1 MKWPVDKPAPTLM
14 FYVQHLLGVG
24 HIKRASLLVK
34 GWLEAG
40 FDVCVVS
47 GGEPVP
53 LFNFDGAQLV
63 QLPPVKTA
71 DAAFSALVT
80 AEGEPLDDGF
90 REHRKGILLDTFAAV
105 QPDILV
111 IENYPFGRRQLRW
124 ELKPLLELASN
135 AEKRPLIACSV
146 RDIVQ
151 ARKAERVA
159 ETVSLIERY
168 FDLVLVHGDGRFVP
182 FESSFPAA
190 AEIAEKIRYTGYVTD
205 SIAASDAEDGE
216 AEGEGEV
223 LVSSGGGAVG
233 FGLMRAAMD
242 GRSQTL
248 LAEHTWRFLM
258 GPNVP
263 THERAELELGV
274 KPGVIV
280 EPSRPDFPAL
290 LTRCGLSISQ
300 GGYNTVMDLL
310 VARAPAVIVP
320 FEGEGETE
328 QLERTSKLAQFGLC
342 ALVRERDLTPEAMAQ
357 AVDRAVALHPEQ
369 VDIDLQG
376 AAHCA
381 RLLGEALE
389 SRKTVKPENK
399 LETLGG

>member
-1 MKWPVDKPAPTLM
+1 MKSSVDKSAPTLM

-34 GWLEAG
+34 GWLKAG
-40 FDVCVVS
+40 FNVCVVS

-53 LFNFDGAQLV
+53 LFNFDGAELV

-80 AEGEPLDDGF
+80 EAGEPLDETF
-90 REHRKGILLDTFAAV
+90 RERRRNQLLDTFSAV
-105 QPDILV
+105 KPDVLV

-124 ELKPLLELASN
+124 ELKPLLEQASS

-151 ARKAERVA
+151 ARKPERVA
-159 ETVSLIERY
+159 ETLSLIERY

-190 AEIAEKIRYTGYVTD
+190 AEIADKIRYTGYVTD
-205 SIAASDAEDGE
+205 SIDTSNAADVDG
-216 AEGEGEV
+216 AGEV

-233 FGLMRAAMD
+233 FGLMRAALD

-248 LAEHTWRFLM
+248 LADRSWRFLM
-258 GPNVP
+258 GPNLP
-263 THERAELELGV
+263 AAERAELEQGV

-310 VARAPAVIVP
+310 VSRAPAVIVP

-328 QLERTSKLAQFGLC
+328 QLERTSKLAGFGLC
-342 ALVRERDLTPEAMAQ
+342 ALVRERDLTPETMAQ
-357 AVDRAVALHPEQ
+357 AVDRAVALKPEQ

-376 AAHCA
+376 AEHCA
-381 RLLGEALE
+381 LLLRE
-389 SRKTVKPENK
+389 SLQSRQTAVSQSK
-399 LETLGG
+399 LEVPGG

>member
-1 MKWPVDKPAPTLM
+1 MDKTAPTLM

-34 GWLEAG
+34 GWLDAG
-40 FDVCVVS
+40 FNVCVVS

-53 LFNFDGAQLV
+53 LFNFDGAELV

-80 AEGEPLDDGF
+80 EDGEPLDEAF
-90 REHRKGILLDTFAAV
+90 RERRRNQLLDTFSAV
-105 QPDILV
+105 QPDLLV

-124 ELKPLLELASN
+124 ELKPLLELASS

-151 ARKAERVA
+151 ARKPERVA

-190 AEIAEKIRYTGYVTD
+190 AEIADKIRYTGYVTD
-205 SIAASDAEDGE
+205 AIASSDAVDE
-216 AEGEGEV
+216 AVEGEGEV

-248 LAEHTWRFLM
+248 LAHNTWRFLM
-258 GPNVP
+258 GPNLP
-263 THERAELELGV
+263 AMERAELEQGV

-310 VARAPAVIVP
+310 VARSPAVIVP

-342 ALVRERDLTPEAMAQ
+342 AMVRERDLTPETMAQ

-381 RLLGEALE
+381 RLLSEALAGRQTLKSEGKSE
-389 SRKTVKPENK
+389 SK